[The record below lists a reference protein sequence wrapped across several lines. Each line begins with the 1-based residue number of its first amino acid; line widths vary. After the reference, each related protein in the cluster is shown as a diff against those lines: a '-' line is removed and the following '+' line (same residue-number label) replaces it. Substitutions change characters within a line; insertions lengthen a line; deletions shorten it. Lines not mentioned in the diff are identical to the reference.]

1 MKKNLSVNELQSYV
15 SSALEI
21 ADERAGGK
29 SPRLRKVSLV
39 TQSVISEELT
49 PDSEVRRKSL
59 FKRRKKGNE
68 GSSLVLEFDDAD
80 EARDALANLD
90 SALVKSKV
98 IFFTCEIS
106 FDLSLGQGGGW
117 RSDLFGNLA
126 APDLTVVPASSEDFG
141 DLSGFRPLDAPPTIR
156 R

>member
-39 TQSVISEELT
+39 NKSVISEELT

-98 IFFTCEIS
+98 IFFTCETS
-106 FDLSLGQGGGW
+106 FDLF
-117 RSDLFGNLA
+117 LFRTG
-126 APDLTVVPASSEDFG
+126 
-141 DLSGFRPLDAPPTIR
+141 R
-156 R
+156 RMAV